1 MKHIMK
7 GQKSYQSKL
16 RKEHMEQTRD
26 LILEGLIKTMAKG
39 IVTWSIP
46 DVARDFEKLVREKF
60 RDLRDQEAHTLSR

>member
-1 MKHIMK
+1 
-7 GQKSYQSKL
+7 
-16 RKEHMEQTRD
+16 MEQTRD